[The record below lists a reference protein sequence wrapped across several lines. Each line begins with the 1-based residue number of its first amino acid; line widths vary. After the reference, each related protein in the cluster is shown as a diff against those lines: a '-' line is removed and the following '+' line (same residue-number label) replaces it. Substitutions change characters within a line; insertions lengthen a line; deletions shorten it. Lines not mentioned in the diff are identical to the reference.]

1 MSDATPPTEISPP
14 ISIMSINKA
23 TEKSVISIFT
33 TIFPRKTRMSVQ
45 TVIKM
50 TASASNIDGDGRNDI
65 NGAANTA
72 RISPTSGLV

>member
-1 MSDATPPTEISPP
+1 
-14 ISIMSINKA
+14 
-23 TEKSVISIFT
+23 
-33 TIFPRKTRMSVQ
+33 MSVQ

-65 NGAANTA
+65 NGEANTA